1 MKCTGGEQC
10 RYIVSSLAAFI
21 VVGRPIV
28 SEAIDELEELATSSS
43 AFRRCDQSDPLIKED
58 HASLITLDI

>member
-10 RYIVSSLAAFI
+10 KYSVSSLAAFI

-28 SEAIDELEELATSSS
+28 SEAIDGLEELTTNST
-43 AFRRCDQSDPLIKED
+43 FRRCNQSDPLIKED
-58 HASLITLDI
+58 HASG